1 MATVNS
7 CKNGWQKRHSLRA
20 STGSERVGR
29 KWTNWQLK
37 LNNSTKISFIIHP
50 RCHPTESNA
59 SESITIN
66 NEAAFQIGFVS
77 TRWLRVS
84 YVDCILGDQPVLPG
98 GYQLHQVIGAL
109 ERRFRIAPQMH
120 PASEDGCPAQ
130 FQNGF
135 LADPFLHHQIFCLF
149 VCLFFYT
156 IWYTWG
162 TQSPESEQPGDRH
175 RHWNR
180 VNGRRG
186 RSHRR
191 AAIRARRKWSVRS
204 CDCKTP
210 PASSSG
216 IWKLEHGLV
225 FYFFFVLNKKKKLG
239 PFTFSC
245 KEEWRQQE
253 SENADGRE
261 IS

>member
-37 LNNSTKISFIIHP
+37 LNNSTKISFIGP

-84 YVDCILGDQPVLPG
+84 YVDCVLGDQPVLPG

-120 PASEDGCPAQ
+120 PASEDGRPAQ

-149 VCLFFYT
+149 VCLFFT
-156 IWYTWG
+156 LFGTLGDPITWIWAARWSTSTLESSKWTERTLSSACSNPG
-162 TQSPESEQPGDRH
+162 TSKVICTLLR
-175 RHWNR
+175 
-180 VNGRRG
+180 
-186 RSHRR
+186 
-191 AAIRARRKWSVRS
+191 
-204 CDCKTP
+204 
-210 PASSSG
+210 
-216 IWKLEHGLV
+216 L
-225 FYFFFVLNKKKKLG
+225 
-239 PFTFSC
+239 
-245 KEEWRQQE
+245 
-253 SENADGRE
+253 
-261 IS
+261 